1 MVTQPT
7 MTIIS
12 ISVKVLCSF
21 KNAMPVTSIYIS
33 PNVTDA
39 APRRTI
45 TEHERIVFKFSSLI
59 FFIVYIYYFDLMSF
73 YSGIIIRSGIKINS
87 FLYV

>member
-1 MVTQPT
+1 MVIHPT
-7 MTIIS
+7 ITIIS

-39 APRRTI
+39 APRTII
-45 TEHERIVFKFSSLI
+45 TEHERIVFKFSSLL
-59 FFIVYIYYFDLMSF
+59 FFIVYLYYFDLRLF
-73 YSGIIIRSGIKINS
+73 YSD
-87 FLYV
+87 